1 MTAFATARALSIG
14 ASLLAALTTV
24 HAQSYPV
31 TATQRS
37 TAQQVAQQGIPET
50 ELAPNAPAQYTVKR
64 GDTLWGISGMYLRQP
79 WRWPD
84 LWGMNLSSISNPH
97 LIFPGQVLYLVRS
110 NGYARLSTTAPNGDS
125 GVVRLSPQTRESSLN
140 DLALPTLPPHLI

>member
-14 ASLLAALTTV
+14 ATLLAALTSV

-37 TAQQVAQQGIPET
+37 TAQQVAQQGIPEN

-64 GDTLWGISGMYLRQP
+64 GDTHGASRACICASPGAGPTSG
-79 WRWPD
+79 
-84 LWGMNLSSISNPH
+84 
-97 LIFPGQVLYLVRS
+97 
-110 NGYARLSTTAPNGDS
+110 A
-125 GVVRLSPQTRESSLN
+125 
-140 DLALPTLPPHLI
+140 